1 MACGVTKT
9 KEQKFGNAKYSPSAS
24 APISWGACFI
34 YKVLRL
40 HANGVLIYLPNIT
53 QRCGGGIGRHAILR
67 GWCLNGVRVR
77 ISFAAQ
83 KSTQQ
88 SCGAFLF

>member
-24 APISWGACFI
+24 DPISWGACFI

-53 QRCGGGIGRHAILR
+53 
-67 GWCLNGVRVR
+67 
-77 ISFAAQ
+77 
-83 KSTQQ
+83 
-88 SCGAFLF
+88 